1 MAKLIRFRAV
11 FFNIHLFTA
20 MICHLAG
27 FCSIAHAAPAYSS
40 SMTKSIDVSTPSASS
55 MLLKPDESM
64 ASQKRSA
71 SLRGYWR
78 NHIMQIPLTKEDQ
91 EAFCKIL
98 LNILLTDSNGDR
110 QFMPIRSTFAALPL
124 RGIQYGSKLPQGGNS
139 VAVYDLKGTYKA
151 HNGSDYDG
159 SDLVIKILRPD
170 SHPVYTLSEAKA
182 LKIVGDFVDS
192 GILSYKAKDWAHA
205 HPCPAIIMKKVPGK
219 LLDDLPVYQRATP
232 GEKKIFRRVIG
243 KLVCAEAGRVA
254 FFTTPSIVHEN
265 NHKGNVLIELEK
277 EESLAKPSVRF
288 VDYAW
293 PQIFF
298 ASEGIK
304 PELIQAQ
311 VSSS

>member
-1 MAKLIRFRAV
+1 MAKLIRFRAF
-11 FFNIHLFTA
+11 FFNILIVTS

-40 SMTKSIDVSTPSASS
+40 SMTKSID
-55 MLLKPDESM
+55 
-64 ASQKRSA
+64 KRSA
-71 SLRGYWR
+71 PTLRGYWR

-91 EAFCKIL
+91 EAF
-98 LNILLTDSNGDR
+98 S
-110 QFMPIRSTFAALPL
+110 LPL
-124 RGIQYGSKLPQGGNS
+124 HGIQYGSKLPQGGNS
-139 VAVYDLKGTYKA
+139 VAVYDLKGSYKA

-159 SDLVIKILRPD
+159 NDLVIKILRPD
-170 SHPVYTLSEAKA
+170 SRPVYTLSEAKA

-192 GILSYKAKDWAHA
+192 GTLSYKAKHWTNAY
-205 HPCPAIIMKKVPGK
+205 PCPAIIMKKVPGK
-219 LLDDLPVYQRATP
+219 LLDDLPAYQRATP
-232 GEKKIFRRVIG
+232 EEKKIFRRVIG

-254 FFTTPSIVHEN
+254 FVTTPSIVHEN
-265 NHKGNVLIELEK
+265 NHKGNVLIELEN
-277 EESLAKPSVRF
+277 EESLVKPSVKF

-311 VSSS
+311 VIKDCEEDCLPHWSEDNWPRLRND

>member
-40 SMTKSIDVSTPSASS
+40 SMTKSID
-55 MLLKPDESM
+55 
-64 ASQKRSA
+64 KRSA

-192 GILSYKAKDWAHA
+192 GILSYKAKDWINAY
-205 HPCPAIIMKKVPGK
+205 PCPAIIMKKVPGK
-219 LLDDLPVYQRATP
+219 LLDDLPVYKRATP

-254 FFTTPSIVHEN
+254 FVTTPSIVHEN

-311 VSSS
+311 VIVKKTVFRTGAKIIGLD